1 MSGTTVRSLVE
12 QMSGVIN
19 RYLNSNLNYFTASEI
34 GNTISSMEHFQNAY
48 SEEENADI
56 LLGYISQIISHLY
69 VAEGFATDDVPR
81 NIEYYR
87 NMEAARRLFRQI
99 KNLR

>member
-19 RYLNSNLNYFTASEI
+19 RYLNSNLNFFTATEI
-34 GNTISSMEHFQNAY
+34 ADTITSMERFQNDC
-48 SEEENADI
+48 SDEENADI
-56 LLGYISQIISHLY
+56 LQGYISQIISHLY
-69 VAEGFATDDVPR
+69 VAEGYATDDVPR

-87 NMEAARRLFRQI
+87 NMEAARGLFRQV

>member
-1 MSGTTVRSLVE
+1 MSGTTVKKLVE

-19 RYLNSNLNYFTASEI
+19 RYLTSNLNFFTAGEI
-34 GNTISSMEHFQNAY
+34 ASTISSMENFQNAY
-48 SEEENADI
+48 SDEENADV

-69 VAEGFATDDVPR
+69 VAEGYATDDVPR
-81 NIEYYR
+81 HIEYYR
-87 NMEAARRLFRQI
+87 NMEAARRIFRQI